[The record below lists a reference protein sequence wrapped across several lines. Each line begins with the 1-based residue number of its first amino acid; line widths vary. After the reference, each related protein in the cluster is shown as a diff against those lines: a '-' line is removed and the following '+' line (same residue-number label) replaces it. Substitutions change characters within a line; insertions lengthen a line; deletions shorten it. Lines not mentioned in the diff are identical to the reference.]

1 MLRDAALRAA
11 PQHEVVALTSA
22 ILRLLAL
29 LPLVAAFP
37 AAAQTKLAQ
46 QCAAFGEAQYRKL
59 SPSVDRVMALDFPPP
74 ALERVD
80 AKVGSQAI
88 AAALTLRGRLTYRT
102 GSPFETQFVCLLDAA
117 QRPLFFYALPT
128 LATRSAPTPVT
139 RGGAPAPV
147 PPLQPPP
154 AEAPTMA
161 LGPQAALPTPEPARP
176 PPPPASAVRLRG
188 LARDL
193 GGRLQFLPCDGA
205 PLPLEDRTPD
215 QELTQALR
223 GLTAGQNGRPMF
235 VEIYG
240 GRETGPGAGISALE
254 LRRAAVE
261 TAGCRERFDQREW
274 LATGGGGNEA
284 SWRLEVTS
292 RDMLLSVAGGQP
304 AQRIAHGGPQ
314 KLDSAVTYAAADNPE
329 FTVLI
334 DERRCVD
341 PQSGSLFAYTVEVRN
356 EGRAFVGCAVH
367 NPAMPAP

>member
-1 MLRDAALRAA
+1 
-11 PQHEVVALTSA
+11 
-22 ILRLLAL
+22 
-29 LPLVAAFP
+29 
-37 AAAQTKLAQ
+37 
-46 QCAAFGEAQYRKL
+46 
-59 SPSVDRVMALDFPPP
+59 
-74 ALERVD
+74 
-80 AKVGSQAI
+80 
-88 AAALTLRGRLTYRT
+88 
-102 GSPFETQFVCLLDAA
+102 
-117 QRPLFFYALPT
+117 
-128 LATRSAPTPVT
+128 
-139 RGGAPAPV
+139 
-147 PPLQPPP
+147 
-154 AEAPTMA
+154 
-161 LGPQAALPTPEPARP
+161 
-176 PPPPASAVRLRG
+176 VRLRG

-292 RDMLLSVAGGQP
+292 RDMLLSITGGQP

-314 KLDSAVTYAAADNPE
+314 KLESAVTYAAADNPE

-334 DERRCVD
+334 DERRCID
-341 PQSGSLFAYTVEVRN
+341 PQSGSLFAYTVEVRS
-356 EGRAFVGCAVH
+356 EGRTFVGCAVH

>member
-11 PQHEVVALTSA
+11 PQHEVVAVVTLTSA

-29 LPLVAAFP
+29 LPCVAALP
-37 AAAQTKLAQ
+37 ATAQTKLAQ

-59 SPSVDRVMALDFPPP
+59 SPSVDRVTALDFPPP

-80 AKVGSQAI
+80 AKVGPQAI

-139 RGGAPAPV
+139 RGGGATPV
-147 PPLQPPP
+147 PPA
-154 AEAPTMA
+154 AETPTMA
-161 LGPQAALPTPEPARP
+161 LGPQAAIAEPQPARP
-176 PPPPASAVRLRG
+176 ALPPSAVRLRG

-205 PLPLEDRTPD
+205 PLPLEDRTQD

-240 GRETGPGAGISALE
+240 GRETGPGSGISALE

-274 LATGGGGNEA
+274 LANGGGGTEP

-292 RDMLLSVAGGQP
+292 RDMMLSVSGGQP
-304 AQRIAHGGPQ
+304 AQRILHGGPQ
-314 KLDSAVTYAAADNPE
+314 KLESAVTYAAADNPE
-329 FTVLI
+329 FTIMI

-341 PQSGSLFAYTVEVRN
+341 PQSGSLFAYTVDVRS
-356 EGRAFVGCAVH
+356 EGRAFIGCAVH

>member
-1 MLRDAALRAA
+1 MPWRSLLVLPLLAAAL
-11 PQHEVVALTSA
+11 
-22 ILRLLAL
+22 
-29 LPLVAAFP
+29 P
-37 AAAQTKLAQ
+37 ATAQTKLAQ

-59 SPSVDRVMALDFPPP
+59 SPSVDRVTALDFPPP

-88 AAALTLRGRLTYRT
+88 TAALTLRGRLTYRS

-117 QRPLFFYALPT
+117 
-128 LATRSAPTPVT
+128 
-139 RGGAPAPV
+139 
-147 PPLQPPP
+147 PP
-154 AEAPTMA
+154 ASETPTMA
-161 LGPQAALPTPEPARP
+161 LGPQAALPAPEPARP
-176 PPPPASAVRLRG
+176 ALPASAVRLRG

-240 GRETGPGAGISALE
+240 GRETGPGSGISALE

-274 LATGGGGNEA
+274 LANGGGGNEP

-292 RDMLLSVAGGQP
+292 RDMTLSVAGGQP

-314 KLDSAVTYAAADNPE
+314 KLDGAVTYAAADNPD
-329 FTVLI
+329 FTVMI

-341 PQSGSLFAYTVEVRN
+341 PQSGSLFAYTVEVRS
-356 EGRAFVGCAVH
+356 EGKAFVGCAVH